1 MDQRQ
6 QRNFEQMKAW
16 RGPRVRDLSV
26 GATITSIAKFA
37 TKRQRDLGEVL
48 TTWNALCPAKLASS
62 CTVDSLTGGILSIT
76 VTTAG
81 AGFELSRVLRASLE
95 RELTTRFPTRIRR
108 IKVSIGED
116 AATSHPARNPRSPRG
131 ENSAEP
137 RNTINTAVDEVLEFD

>member
-48 TTWNALCPAKLASS
+48 TTWNALCPAKLAAS
-62 CTVDSLTGGILSIT
+62 CTVDSLAGGILSIT

-81 AGFELSRVLRASLE
+81 AGFEISRVLRASLE
-95 RELTTRFPTRIRR
+95 RELATRFPTRIRR
-108 IKVSIGED
+108 IKVSIGEI
-116 AATSHPARNPRSPRG
+116 APTAQHPARTPKG
-131 ENSAEP
+131 KGAEIIEP
-137 RNTINTAVDEVLEFD
+137 REKAVTPVDEVLYFD